1 MVRETVAPILN
12 KDFVTLKIDVDRT
25 IGGNEVFEILTK
37 GQSSGLPWIAILNP
51 DGSVVADSFGP
62 DGNNIGS
69 PYTDE
74 EIAYF
79 EVMMKESARNM
90 TPSDITTLAREF
102 VAARESANK

>member
-1 MVRETVAPILN
+1 MVRETVAPILS

-25 IGGNEVFEILTK
+25 VGGKEVFEILTGGK
-37 GQSSGLPWIAILNP
+37 SAGLPWIAILNP

-79 EVMMKESARNM
+79 EVMMKASAKNM
-90 TPSDITTLAREF
+90 TPSDIITLAREF
-102 VAARESANK
+102 VAARESGNK